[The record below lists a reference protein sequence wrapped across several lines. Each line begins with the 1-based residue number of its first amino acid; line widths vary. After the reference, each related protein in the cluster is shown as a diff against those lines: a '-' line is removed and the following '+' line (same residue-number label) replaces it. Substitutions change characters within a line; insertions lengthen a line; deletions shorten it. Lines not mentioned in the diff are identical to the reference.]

1 MPAAP
6 RIVSLNLG
14 SQSLGLAEF
23 QAQPN
28 GGLVLSG
35 YRLREIP
42 ADPATE
48 TDRNRQISEALPAML
63 RELGIKSGPVDYAVS
78 GQSVFTRFVKLPAV
92 GQEKIERIINF
103 EAQQNVPFPIDEVV
117 WD

>member
-28 GGLVLSG
+28 GGLVLNG

-42 ADPATE
+42 ADP
-48 TDRNRQISEALPAML
+48 TDESSRLRQISEVLPAMM
-63 RELGIKSGPVDYAVS
+63 RELGIKPGPVDYAVS
-78 GQSVFTRFVKLPAV
+78 GQSVFARFVKLPSV
-92 GQEKIERIINF
+92 DPDKIERII
-103 EAQQNVPFPIDEVV
+103 
-117 WD
+117 